1 MCPTTSASL
10 VDFTPVSVRNFDRV
24 LKKLP
29 AALRTEVDLQVRA
42 ICSNPWTGEPKRSDL
57 SGVFVHKFRLA
68 GQVQLLAYWIDEQER
83 RITLLALGGHENFYR
98 DLKQYLKS

>member
-1 MCPTTSASL
+1 LCPTSTASP
-10 VDFTPVSVRNFDRV
+10 VDYTPVSVRNFDRV

-29 AALRTEVDLQVRA
+29 AALRAEVDRQVRA
-42 ICSNPWTGEPKRSDL
+42 ICSDPWAGELKRSDL
-57 SGVFVHKFRLA
+57 SGVFVRQFRLA
-68 GQVQLLAYWIDEQER
+68 GQLQLLAYWIDETEG